1 MQGIISHACI
11 YGAQHQRSPD
21 TCSVGTINLMRHVG
35 KLDVLCLLWCR
46 KVTTASKHVQDAAA
60 KIRQGR
66 PFHANN
72 KSKQAL
78 LNAFDRLIAM
88 VAELVSN
95 E

>member
-1 MQGIISHACI
+1 MLSENRRPCASCGEA
-11 YGAQHQRSPD
+11 Y
-21 TCSVGTINLMRHVG
+21 
-35 KLDVLCLLWCR
+35 VLCLLCCR
-46 KVTTASKHVQDAAA
+46 KVATASKHVQDAAA

-88 VAELVSN
+88 VAELISN